1 MKLWLF
7 TFFCISISFAQI
19 PDAITTDVCKKCTPD
34 YRVSHHF
41 SKASQCRGC
50 LFKIYDQLNRDFL
63 GKGNREIY
71 CGCPIYWSEAEN
83 RVYFKE
89 NDAGCSYQTPEQILK
104 KGKKDSEIDIEH
116 VVPKSR
122 FHQDNFY
129 SNDFRIMFPAIR
141 RINVARNTKEFCPSK
156 KNKTIDCSNDTEMED
171 NNVGSPKLEGRGVHQ
186 YGSCETTISIGA
198 IYPRNEV
205 KGEIG
210 RAYLYM
216 DSIGALKDNPLDANE
231 KRMFTHWHENDPPDA
246 IECTRELIISEIQ
259 GGQNTYISKH
269 PACAGVF
276 RVKK

>member
-1 MKLWLF
+1 MKLWALI
-7 TFFCISISFAQI
+7 FFCITISFAQI
-19 PDAITTDVCKKCTPD
+19 PDAIATDVCKKCTHD
-34 YRVSHHF
+34 YRMNHHF

-50 LFKIYDQLNRDFL
+50 LYKIYDQLNRDFP

-71 CGCPIYWSEAEN
+71 CGCPIYWSQTERIHFRETDAE
-83 RVYFKE
+83 
-89 NDAGCSYQTPEQILK
+89 CSYQTPEHILK
-104 KGKKDSEIDIEH
+104 KGKKDSKIDIEH

-122 FHQDNFY
+122 FRQNNFY

-156 KNKTIDCSNDTEMED
+156 KGKTTECLDDTEMED
-171 NNVGSPKLEGRGVHQ
+171 NENGFPKLDGRGLYK

-216 DSIGALKDNPLDANE
+216 DSIGALKDKPLDAGE
-231 KRMFTHWHENDPPDA
+231 KKMFKSWHESDPPDA
-246 IECTRELIISEIQ
+246 IECTREKIISDIQ
-259 GGQNTYISKH
+259 GGDNTYISNH
-269 PACAGVF
+269 PACAEVF